1 MRKFPWFARWES
13 LIKASRNISKEN
25 KMAEENPPRSAPEAG
40 KDSPVDPSPLEPR
53 AYTPPAR
60 RSSKRR
66 KNLAILA
73 LIVVVIVGGIFL
85 WRYLGSYESTD
96 DAQADVHLYPVSA
109 RVSGYVVAVNVGDNQ
124 WVEKGTVLVEI
135 DPKDYEVA
143 VAQAQANLNNA
154 LATAQSLNITVPITS
169 VNSSSQLKFTASGI
183 EDANAGIIA
192 AERQLTA
199 AHAQVE
205 AAEANDVKAQD
216 DLRRYKLLVDKR
228 EVSEQVYDQALA
240 AAKSS
245 TATIAAAQ
253 ANESAAQQF
262 VHQAQSRLA
271 QADANHQYAETGP
284 QQVSS
289 TRAHVQALVADVEQ
303 KRALLEHAQLNL
315 GYTKIVAPVS
325 GEVNKTVVVGM
336 NVQDG
341 QQLLTVVPLDE
352 VWVTANFKETQLKHM
367 QVGQKAEIHI
377 DSSGR
382 TLKGHVD
389 SIAGAT
395 GPLFSL
401 LPPENATGNY
411 VKIVQRIP
419 VKIVLD
425 PGENKDRLLR
435 PGMNVVPDVYLR

>member
-1 MRKFPWFARWES
+1 LS
-13 LIKASRNISKEN
+13 
-25 KMAEENPPRSAPEAG
+25 
-40 KDSPVDPSPLEPR
+40 
-53 AYTPPAR
+53 
-60 RSSKRR
+60 
-66 KNLAILA
+66 
-73 LIVVVIVGGIFL
+73 
-85 WRYLGSYESTD
+85 SYESTD

-109 RVSGYVVAVNVGDNQ
+109 RVSGHVVRVTVDDNQ
-124 WVEKGTVLVEI
+124 WVEKGTVLVEV
-135 DPKDYEVA
+135 DPKDYEIA
-143 VAQAQANLNNA
+143 VAQAQANLANA
-154 LATAQSLNITVPITS
+154 EATAQSLNITVPITS
-169 VNSSSQLKFTASGI
+169 VNTSSQLRFTASGI
-183 EDANAGIIA
+183 EDANAGVAA
-192 AERQLTA
+192 AEKQLTA
-199 AHAQVE
+199 AHAQLE
-205 AAEANDVKAQD
+205 AAEANDLRAQD
-216 DLRRYKLLVDKR
+216 DLHRYKLLVDKR
-228 EVSEQVYDQALA
+228 EVSAQIYDQALA
-240 AAKSS
+240 TAKSS
-245 TATIAAAQ
+245 TATVLAARSS
-253 ANESAAQQF
+253 ESAADQF
-262 VHQAQSRLA
+262 VQQARSRLA

-289 TRAHVQALVADVEQ
+289 TKARVQALIADVEQ
-303 KRALLEHAQLNL
+303 KRALLEQAQLNL

-367 QVGQKAEIHI
+367 QVGQKADIHV

-382 TLKGHVD
+382 TLKGQVD

-425 PGENKDRLLR
+425 PGENKDRRLR
-435 PGMNVVPDVYLR
+435 PGMNVVPDVYLH

>member
-1 MRKFPWFARWES
+1 
-13 LIKASRNISKEN
+13 
-25 KMAEENPPRSAPEAG
+25 MAEEKPSRSAAETG
-40 KDSPVDPSPLEPR
+40 KESAADESHLTGGSYV
-53 AYTPPAR
+53 PPAR
-60 RSSKRR
+60 RNAKRR
-66 KNLAILA
+66 KNILIAAAVLA
-73 LIVVVIVGGIFL
+73 VVAGGVFL
-85 WRYLGSYESTD
+85 WRYLSSYESTD

-109 RVSGYVVAVNVGDNQ
+109 RVSGYVVKVNVDDNQ
-124 WVEKGTVLVEI
+124 WVQKGTVLVEI
-135 DPKDYEVA
+135 DPTDYEVA
-143 VAQAQANLNNA
+143 VAQAQANLANA
-154 LATAQSLNITVPITS
+154 EATAQSLNITVPITS
-169 VNSSSQLKFTASGI
+169 VNTSSQLKSTASDI
-183 EDANAGIIA
+183 ENAKAGVIA
-192 AERQLTA
+192 SERQLTA

-205 AAEANDVKAQD
+205 QAEANDVKAQD
-216 DLRRYKLLVDKR
+216 DLHRYKLLVDKR
-228 EVSEQVYDQALA
+228 EVADQVYDQALA

-245 TATIAAAQ
+245 TAAVAAAH

-262 VHQAQSRLA
+262 VEQARSRLV

-289 TRAHVQALVADVEQ
+289 TRSRAQAAIADVEQ
-303 KRALLEHAQLNL
+303 KRALLEQAQLNL
-315 GYTKIVAPVS
+315 QYTKIAAPVT

-367 QVGQKAEIHI
+367 RVGQKAEIHV
-377 DSSGR
+377 DSNGR

-419 VKIVLD
+419 VKIVLE
-425 PGENKDRLLR
+425 PGENRDRQLR
-435 PGMNVVPDVYLR
+435 PGMNVVPDVYLQ